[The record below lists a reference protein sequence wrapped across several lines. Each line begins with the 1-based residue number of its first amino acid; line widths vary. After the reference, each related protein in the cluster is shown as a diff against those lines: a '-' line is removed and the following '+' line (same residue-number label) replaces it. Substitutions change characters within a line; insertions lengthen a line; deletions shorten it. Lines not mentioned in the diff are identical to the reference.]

1 MIAKGKI
8 VGKLISHS
16 QVNKGK
22 TMMTSMST
30 TRLMTTGLRALAAA
44 ALLSVAPLASAQFS
58 ANSNAPVSGS
68 SDDVDYRPD
77 VTIFS
82 GQVDVR
88 QGEVRILSDQMRV
101 YTPQNTA
108 NGPSAIGG
116 ASKIEAI
123 GNFFYLTPEQEVR
136 GDKGVYL
143 KSTETFTVTGNVI
156 LLQGDGNVVTGDKLV
171 YDLKDGTAK
180 VVGTCKGRRC
190 GSKGRVNI
198 LLKNTDNNNG

>member
-1 MIAKGKI
+1 MIAKGINVEK
-8 VGKLISHS
+8 STS
-16 QVNKGK
+16 RSRVNKGGIMIK
-22 TMMTSMST
+22 SFKA
-30 TRLMTTGLRALAAA
+30 GIAVLAM
-44 ALLSVAPLASAQFS
+44 LTLSPLASAQFS
-58 ANSNAPVSGS
+58 ADSNAPVSGS
-68 SDDVDYRPD
+68 SDSVDYRPD

-101 YTPQNTA
+101 HTPNSAASGA
-108 NGPSAIGG
+108 NAIGG
-116 ASKIEAI
+116 ANKIEAI

-143 KSTETFTVTGNVI
+143 KSTETFTVTGNVV

-171 YDLKDGTAK
+171 YDLTNGTAK
-180 VVGTCKGRRC
+180 VLGSCQGRRC

-198 LLKNTDNNNG
+198 LLKNNGNTNTL